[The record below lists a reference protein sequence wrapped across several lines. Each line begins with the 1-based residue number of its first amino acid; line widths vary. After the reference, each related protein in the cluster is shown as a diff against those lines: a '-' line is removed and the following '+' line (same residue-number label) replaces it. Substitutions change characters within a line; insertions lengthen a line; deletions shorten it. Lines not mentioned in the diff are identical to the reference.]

1 MIIKIPD
8 LRRLFK
14 TKADPAYQAILM
26 TLLGDNPIWTKRS
39 IARLTEA
46 GYQNCCTVF
55 ACINERAGG
64 AAGVPWRLF
73 RRGSGENAKKVEIE
87 EHAILN
93 LMRRPNPM
101 EGGYFFRM
109 KALAFLLIGGNSYLA
124 RIGGETGPPREM
136 YTMRPD
142 RTKVLPGNQFEPIR
156 GYRYTVGSDKRDF
169 EFEEVLHL
177 RTFSPLDDWYGLSP
191 IQVAS
196 KEIDIQS
203 MSREWNMKLLQND
216 CRPPGGIIV
225 EGTIKPEDRERLE
238 SKFEEKMR
246 GYKNAG
252 RPPVLEGGVRWEPW
266 AISPKDMD
274 WLNADKTNS
283 RKICS
288 VYNIDPAI
296 IGDSENKTYNSYKEA
311 RKALY
316 IEAILPDLDFFQ
328 DELNNW
334 LVPAWGD
341 DRLYLQYDKNSI
353 DAIREELTAI
363 YDRQSK
369 AWWRTI
375 NQKLISCGDAPIG
388 KAGDVIMVPSN
399 LIPLGDI
406 SGNVDE
412 E

>member
-1 MIIKIPD
+1 M
-8 LRRLFK
+8 
-14 TKADPAYQAILM
+14 
-26 TLLGDNPIWTKRS
+26 
-39 IARLTEA
+39 
-46 GYQNCCTVF
+46 
-55 ACINERAGG
+55 
-64 AAGVPWRLF
+64 
-73 RRGSGENAKKVEIE
+73 
-87 EHAILN
+87 
-93 LMRRPNPM
+93 
-101 EGGYFFRM
+101 
-109 KALAFLLIGGNSYLA
+109 
-124 RIGGETGPPREM
+124 
-136 YTMRPD
+136 
-142 RTKVLPGNQFEPIR
+142 PG
-156 GYRYTVGSDKRDF
+156 
-169 EFEEVLHL
+169 
-177 RTFSPLDDWYGLSP
+177 
-191 IQVAS
+191 

-225 EGTIKPEDRERLE
+225 EGTIAPEERERLE

-274 WLNADKTNS
+274 WLNSDKMNS

-288 VYNIDPAI
+288 VYNIAPEI
-296 IGDSENKTYNSYKEA
+296 IGDSENKTYSNYKEA

-363 YDRQSK
+363 YERQSK
-369 AWWRTI
+369 AWWRTV
-375 NQKLISCGDAPIG
+375 NERRISCGDAGIG
-388 KAGDVIMVPSN
+388 PAGDIILAPTN
-399 LIPLGDI
+399 LIPFSDI
-406 SGNVDE
+406 SGNTTE